1 MMEDKPNT
9 DALLLR
15 IAQELKDIRQ
25 LVTKAVNAMHEAEGE
40 IPEKM
45 RRFTSYYHDIVHI
58 KGEYLSLGI
67 PSPIHIDREM
77 ERCDDRFR
85 QLLTEQHTDGGT
97 FEKVRRV
104 MAEDP
109 ENRWDHTRLLS
120 KPKENL

>member
-1 MMEDKPNT
+1 MEDKPNT

-67 PSPIHIDREM
+67 PSPAHIDREM

>member
-1 MMEDKPNT
+1 MEDKPNT

-45 RRFTSYYHDIVHI
+45 RRFTSYYHNIVHL

-67 PSPIHIDREM
+67 PSPAHIDREM

-85 QLLTEQHTDGGT
+85 QLLIEQHTDGGT

>member
-1 MMEDKPNT
+1 MEDKPNT

-67 PSPIHIDREM
+67 PSPLHIDREM

>member
-1 MMEDKPNT
+1 MEDKPNT
-9 DALLLR
+9 EVLLLR

-45 RRFTSYYHDIVHI
+45 RRFSSYYHDIVHI

-67 PSPIHIDREM
+67 PSPAHIDREM

-85 QLLTEQHTDGGT
+85 QLLIEQHTDGGT

>member
-67 PSPIHIDREM
+67 PSPLHIDREM

>member
-1 MMEDKPNT
+1 
-9 DALLLR
+9 
-15 IAQELKDIRQ
+15 
-25 LVTKAVNAMHEAEGE
+25 
-40 IPEKM
+40 M
-45 RRFTSYYHDIVHI
+45 RRFTSYYHDIVHL

-67 PSPIHIDREM
+67 PAPPHIDREM

-85 QLLTEQHTDGGT
+85 QLLIEQHTDGGA

>member
-1 MMEDKPNT
+1 MDKPNT

-45 RRFTSYYHDIVHI
+45 RRFTSYYHNIVHL

-67 PSPIHIDREM
+67 PSPAHIDREM

-85 QLLTEQHTDGGT
+85 QLLIEQHTDGGT

>member
-1 MMEDKPNT
+1 MEDKPNT

-67 PSPIHIDREM
+67 PSPPHVDREM

-85 QLLTEQHTDGGT
+85 QLLTEQHTDGGA

>member
-1 MMEDKPNT
+1 MEDKPNT

-45 RRFTSYYHDIVHI
+45 RRFSSYYHDIVHI

-67 PSPIHIDREM
+67 PSPAHIDREM

-85 QLLTEQHTDGGT
+85 QLLIEQHTDGGT

>member
-1 MMEDKPNT
+1 MEDKPNT

>member
-1 MMEDKPNT
+1 MEDKPNT

-25 LVTKAVNAMHEAEGE
+25 LVMKAVNAMHEAEGE

-45 RRFTSYYHDIVHI
+45 RRFTSYYHNIVHL

-67 PSPIHIDREM
+67 PSPAHIDREM

-85 QLLTEQHTDGGT
+85 QLLIEQHTDGGT